1 MGHDGDSEFAHPPST
16 IAPGPL
22 VPVVSVSPSPGG
34 LPAVPELSVDNLTVL
49 VVVTLGLSVVLALSV
64 VLLALR
70 LRGIRRTYA
79 RLLGGGGRNEDLL
92 AAVTRHVAAVERLH
106 GRVDQLGRQS
116 AEYRQRISGL
126 IRTVGFARYD
136 AFPDMAGQLS
146 YSVALLDEA
155 GDGIVLSAIDMALGR
170 PKQVTIRV

>member
-106 GRVDQLGRQS
+106 VRVD
-116 AEYRQRISGL
+116 
-126 IRTVGFARYD
+126 
-136 AFPDMAGQLS
+136 QLS

-155 GDGIVLSAIDMALGR
+155 GDGIVLSAINGRAETRSYAKEVKGGQSTQNLSEEEQAAIDMALGR
-170 PKQVTIRV
+170 AKQVTIRV

>member
-1 MGHDGDSEFAHPPST
+1 MGHDGDSEFARPPST

-79 RLLGGGGRNEDLL
+79 RLLGGGGKNEDLL

-106 GRVDQLGRQS
+106 GRVEQFGRQS

-126 IRTVGFARYD
+126 VRTVGFARYD
-136 AFPDMAGQLS
+136 AFPDMGGQSTHILT
-146 YSVALLDEA
+146 DEEQA
-155 GDGIVLSAIDMALGR
+155 AIDMALGR
-170 PKQVTIRV
+170 AKQVTIRV

>member
-64 VLLALR
+64 
-70 LRGIRRTYA
+70 
-79 RLLGGGGRNEDLL
+79 DLL

>member
-1 MGHDGDSEFAHPPST
+1 
-16 IAPGPL
+16 
-22 VPVVSVSPSPGG
+22 
-34 LPAVPELSVDNLTVL
+34 VPELSVDNLTVL

-64 VLLALR
+64 VILSLR

-79 RLLGGGGRNEDLL
+79 RLLGGGGKNEDLL

-136 AFPDMAGQLS
+136 AFPDMGGQLS

-155 GDGIVLSAIDMALGR
+155 GDGIVLSAINGRAETRSYAKEVKGGQSTHSLSDEEQAAIDMALGR
-170 PKQVTIRV
+170 PRQVTIRV